1 MTYDDDHHVG
11 AGWWRAEGKISW
23 QYDYHYMM
31 ICWSSYDVRKKI
43 NGGKDDMLPK
53 NMICMAKH
61 HQQAQKLVQVDALK
75 IICNTL

>member
-1 MTYDDDHHVG
+1 
-11 AGWWRAEGKISW
+11 
-23 QYDYHYMM
+23 MM
-31 ICWSSYDVRKKI
+31 SEKKI

-75 IICNTL
+75 ILCNTL